1 MTTPA
6 DDARPMRRLRFTK
19 KFAVLGCVVL
29 ITVLLLLYSLIATL
43 NERINTTHR
52 EQSGARAT
60 LATTKLIQAVQQHR
74 GLSSMLIVGEP
85 LLEKKLAAKQAEVNA
100 LLKNAR
106 NELPSN
112 NRNREY
118 WHKITDDWSDIQ
130 ETGLEWTGVQNF
142 NAHTGLISDMLEIQL
157 SVADDS
163 GLTIDPDAGSHYLM
177 ETGII
182 KMPLLLERLGR
193 LRGKGTTAL
202 IQRKIPPQTRI
213 DFNILDVEIN
223 VLLHE
228 TASDIKRI
236 TRHAPALETTL
247 GAAFKTMHRISDEV
261 LQIVASD
268 ILHEQFTMPPAE
280 YFTLTT
286 VAIDAG
292 YQQLYDN
299 IYPSLDKLLES
310 RIEKALS
317 DRRLSVVACLVI
329 FSALFYLLTADALA
343 RKRAED
349 ALLTLNATLEH
360 ERQEA
365 ELRYKNFSELAGDW
379 YWEQDENFCFTYF
392 SQGFVESTGVSRP
405 LTLGT
410 TRWDGFGSRD
420 SPGIDWAGHIRTN
433 EAHLPFRDF
442 EYPSHHGNRPL
453 WIRASGRPRFDEKG
467 RFLGYVGVASE
478 ISAYKKAEEA
488 AILAGIER
496 EENRTRLAQIVDGS
510 PVPTFVLD
518 REHRVTYWNHACEAL
533 TGVSAASL
541 IGTNEQW
548 RAFYSSERA
557 VMADLIIDGESGGEV
572 SALYSD
578 TWRRSDIIEGAYE
591 AESFF
596 PNFGAEGRWLFF
608 TAAPLRDANG
618 EVIGAIETLQDVTE
632 RRIAEAALKQKAE
645 EEALQTS
652 SYFQEVLDNLP
663 FGVFVLDKSLDAVYW
678 NSHVEHLFSLPDSF
692 MHKGLSIKTVIRHL
706 AEVGCYGP
714 GDLEELVENRFARLS
729 MFQAHSVELTRP
741 GGGTLLVRG
750 SPVMI
755 GDRPS
760 GFILLQE
767 DITERKQDE
776 QLARQREMEKSLAVL
791 RDAVSNIN
799 QGISMFDAD
808 LNLAVC
814 NQLFMELHDFPE
826 SLARIGTPF
835 SAFARNNAERGE
847 YGPGNIEEQVQARV
861 LQASQLKPHQFER
874 ERPDGRV
881 IEIVGKPLPDG
892 GFISTYT
899 DITERKRGER
909 EMERL
914 LKVLHN
920 TISNLTQGVSLMD
933 ADLNVKV
940 CNQRFLELLDLPES
954 LGVSGAPLEA
964 IFRYNAERG
973 EYGPGDVEKMVR
985 ARVALAR
992 RFEAHLFERERPDGR
1007 IIEINGK
1014 PLPDGGFIT
1023 TYTDITERKR
1033 SEIALQEFNTTL
1045 EQKITERTE
1054 TLHQTLA
1061 YLGAAQDRL
1070 AQIVDGSPVAAYVLD
1085 HERHVTHWN
1094 RACENLT
1101 GVSAASIL
1109 GTRETW
1115 RYFYENERPMMADL
1129 IVSGE
1134 LAGELDKLYA
1144 DNWRR
1149 SEIIDG
1155 AFEAESFF
1163 PNFGESGRWLF
1174 FTAAPLRDEA
1184 GQVVGAIE
1192 TLRDITEQRTAESAL
1207 NDRAQALQQ
1216 ALKDLGNVIENLEQT
1231 QDELVRS
1238 EKMAALG
1245 SMVAGV
1251 AHELNTPIGNSLMV
1265 ASHLVETSKKMKE
1278 SLRTGLK
1285 KSMLDE
1291 FLADTDTAGD
1301 VLVRNLGK
1309 AANLVSSFKQV
1320 AVDQTSSQ
1328 RRSFKLAEMIGEV
1341 ITSLGPTIKATPYV
1355 VEQDVAADI
1364 LMESFPGPLGQVIT
1378 NLINNGII
1386 HGFDSGPSGLIR
1398 IAAEKSQ
1405 DSEQVVLKI
1414 TDNGKGIPSDVL
1426 PRIFDPFFTT
1436 RLGQGGSGLG
1446 LNIVH
1451 NIVFSILGGRIIAES
1466 TPGAGSCF
1474 TLTLPLTAP
1483 EQGNAQ
1489 DAPPNNA
1496 TTPAVQEISATYH
1509 SGEGI

>member
-1 MTTPA
+1 MQ
-6 DDARPMRRLRFTK
+6 RLRLTR
-19 KFAVLGCVVL
+19 KFAALVCVVL
-29 ITVLLLLYSLIATL
+29 ITVLLLLYSLIAAL
-43 NERINTTHR
+43 NDRINAAQR
-52 EQSGARAT
+52 ELAGAKAT
-60 LATTKLIQAVQQHR
+60 LAISTLIQAAQQHR
-74 GLSSMLIVGEP
+74 GLSLMLIVGEP
-85 LLEKKLAAKQAEVNA
+85 RQEEKLATKQAEINA
-100 LLKNAR
+100 LLNKVQSEHPAI
-106 NELPSN
+106 
-112 NRNREY
+112 NRSSEV
-118 WHKITDDWSDIQ
+118 WQKVATAWTDIQ
-130 ETGLEWTGVQNF
+130 ETGLEWTGTQSF
-142 NAHTGLISDMLEIQL
+142 NTHTGLINDLLDIQ
-157 SVADDS
+157 VRIADDS

-177 ETGII
+177 ETGIS
-182 KMPLLLERLGR
+182 KLPVLLESLGR
-193 LRGKGTTAL
+193 LRAKGTVAL
-202 IQRKIPPQTRI
+202 IQKRIPPQTRL
-213 DFNILDVEIN
+213 DFGILDVEIN

-228 TASDIKRI
+228 TESDIKRI
-236 TRHAPALETTL
+236 ARHAPALETTL
-247 GAAFKTMHRISDEV
+247 SSTFQTMHKISNEV

-268 ILHEQFTMPPAE
+268 ILHEQFTMSPTE

-292 YQQLYDN
+292 YQQLYDS
-299 IYPSLDKLLES
+299 IYPSLNTLLEK
-310 RIEKALS
+310 RIKAAQTDRQLS
-317 DRRLSVVACLVI
+317 IAACLIV
-329 FSALFYLLTADALA
+329 FAALFYLLIADALA

-349 ALLTLNATLEH
+349 TLLKLNATLER

-365 ELRYKNFSELAGDW
+365 ELRYRNFSELAGDW

-392 SQGFVESTGVSRP
+392 SQGFAESAGASLPPP
-405 LTLGT
+405 LGK
-410 TRWDGFGSRD
+410 TRWDSFGSQD
-420 SPGIDWAGHIRTN
+420 STGIDWAGHIRTN

-442 EYPSHHGNRPL
+442 EYPSKHGDRPL
-453 WIRASGRPRFDEKG
+453 WIRANGRPRFDVDG

-488 AILAGIER
+488 AILAGIAL
-496 EENRTRLAQIVDGS
+496 EEDQARLAQIVDGS
-510 PVPTFVLD
+510 PVATFVLD

-548 RAFYSSERA
+548 RAFYPSERA

-578 TWRRSDIIEGAYE
+578 TWRRSEVIKGAYE
-591 AESFF
+591 AENFF

-608 TAAPLRDANG
+608 TAAPLRDKDG
-618 EVIGAIETLQDVTE
+618 KVTGAIETLQDVTE

-663 FGVFVLDKSLDAVYW
+663 FGVFVLDKALDAVYW
-678 NSHVEHLFSLPDSF
+678 NSHVEQLFSLSDGF
-692 MHKGLSIKTVIRHL
+692 MHKGLSIKAIIRRL
-706 AEVGCYGP
+706 AEDGCYGP
-714 GDLEELVENRFARLS
+714 GSIDEQVETRFAKLS
-729 MFQAHSVELTRP
+729 MFEAHSVELTRP

-755 GDRPS
+755 GDTPS

-776 QLARQREMEKSLAVL
+776 QQARQREMEKSLAVL

-814 NQLFMELHDFPE
+814 NQLFMDLHDFPE
-826 SLARIGTPF
+826 SLAKIGTPF
-835 SAFARNNAERGE
+835 SDFARNNAERGE
-847 YGPGNIEEQVQARV
+847 YGPGNIEEQVEARV

-909 EMERL
+909 EMESL

-920 TISNLTQGVSLMD
+920 TISNLSQGVSLMD
-933 ADLNVKV
+933 ADLKVKV

-954 LGVSGAPLEA
+954 LGITGTPLEA

-973 EYGPGDVEKMVR
+973 EYGPGDVEETVR
-985 ARVALAR
+985 TRVTLAK

-1033 SEIALQEFNTTL
+1033 SEIALQEFNATL

-1101 GVSAASIL
+1101 GVNAASIL
-1109 GTRETW
+1109 GTREAW
-1115 RYFYENERPMMADL
+1115 RHFYESERPMMADL

-1144 DNWRR
+1144 DKWRR
-1149 SEIIDG
+1149 SAIIEG

-1163 PNFGESGRWLF
+1163 PKFGESGRWLY

-1192 TLRDITEQRTAESAL
+1192 TLRDITEQRAAESAL
-1207 NDRAQALQQ
+1207 NERAQALQQ
-1216 ALKDLGNVIENLEQT
+1216 ALKDLGDVIENLEQT

-1278 SLRTGLK
+1278 SLKAGLK

-1291 FLADTDTAGD
+1291 FLLDTDTAGD

-1309 AANLVSSFKQV
+1309 AAELVSSFKQV

-1328 RRSFKLAEMIGEV
+1328 RRSFELAEMIGEV
-1341 ITSLGPTIKATPYV
+1341 VTSLGPTIKATPYV
-1355 VEQDVAADI
+1355 VEQDIAADI
-1364 LMESFPGPLGQVIT
+1364 QMESFPGALGQVIT

-1386 HGFDSGPSGLIR
+1386 HGFDGRPSGQIR
-1398 IAAEKSQ
+1398 ITAERSQ
-1405 DSEQVVLKI
+1405 GNEQVILKI
-1414 TDNGKGIPSDVL
+1414 TDNGKGIPGDVL

-1451 NIVFSILGGRIIAES
+1451 NIVFGVLGGRIIAES
-1466 TPGAGSCF
+1466 TPGEGSCF
-1474 TLTLPLTAP
+1474 TLTLPSTAP
-1483 EQGNAQ
+1483 EQNSVQEASP
-1489 DAPPNNA
+1489 DNA
-1496 TTPAVQEISATYH
+1496 TTPGAQEASAVYH